1 VECERQLFRLAGLA
15 DYYVI
20 VVDEELHRALIGA
33 ANHGQQASELFAR
46 DEA

>member
-1 VECERQLFRLAGLA
+1 MERERQLFRLAGLA
-15 DYYVI
+15 DYDVI